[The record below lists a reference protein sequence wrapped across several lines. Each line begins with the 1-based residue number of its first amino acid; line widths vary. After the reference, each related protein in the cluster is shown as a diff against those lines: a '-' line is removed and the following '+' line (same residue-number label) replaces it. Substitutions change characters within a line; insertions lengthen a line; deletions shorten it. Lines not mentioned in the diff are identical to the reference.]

1 MKSKTPDKF
10 LNVRKLVRKL
20 GELAAVLDDVSKK
33 MHTAAEKQRA
43 TLTRIEEPTRED
55 RRLLNSL
62 HKKLESIELIPLEDV
77 EIQHAQEISKKL
89 LEPSARS
96 RSSSKMTYHEYV
108 EFTGIE
114 EFNRFRSMPALDR
127 DELES
132 VDWDEFYD
140 RMATID

>member
-33 MHTAAEKQRA
+33 MHTAVEKQRA
-43 TLTRIEEPTRED
+43 TLTRIEQPTRED

-77 EIQHAQEISKKL
+77 EIQHAQEISNKL

-96 RSSSKMTYHEYV
+96 RASSKMAYHEYI

-114 EFNRFRSMPALDR
+114 EFNRFRAMPALDM
-127 DELES
+127 DQIEA